1 MDPRLEAPSSCEAP
15 GQGLRAGGVGVS
27 QAQPASPFFTL
38 ASGATSVGLLNVG
51 SHISFGEGMLGG
63 GSWSQEMRSKW

>member
-1 MDPRLEAPSSCEAP
+1 M
-15 GQGLRAGGVGVS
+15 GVS

-38 ASGATSVGLLNVG
+38 ASGATSVGILNVG